1 MCREA
6 CKLKLR
12 CCPPLL
18 GHEITYPHES
28 QIALC
33 IIYKIVPELVRSFDL
48 ELVDPDR
55 EWTITNR
62 WLQNVKNV
70 QTMVAVRNTE

>member
-1 MCREA
+1 MRLTPT
-6 CKLKLR
+6 K
-12 CCPPLL
+12 
-18 GHEITYPHES
+18 S

-33 IIYKIVPELVRSFDL
+33 IIYKIVPELIRSFDL
-48 ELVDPDR
+48 ELVNPDR

-70 QTMVAVRNTE
+70 HTRVTVRKAE